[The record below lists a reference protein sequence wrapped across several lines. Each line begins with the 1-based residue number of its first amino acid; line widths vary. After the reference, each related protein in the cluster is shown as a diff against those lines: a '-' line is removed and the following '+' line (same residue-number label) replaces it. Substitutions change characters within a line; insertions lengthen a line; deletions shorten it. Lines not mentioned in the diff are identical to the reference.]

1 MLSKKSMVLS
11 DLDGSNKRAVLT
23 LEKTDDDVHGSI
35 RFYNFPIHIEGIL
48 TLGFYVNNKVIKS
61 GLTYKSTSY
70 YTFLLNEDFINE
82 KFSCAV
88 LNFNDAEAKPILYG
102 SSEGRDEDVY
112 ASIVE
117 NLSSDFS
124 MKNVERVLDEH
135 GIDYDEQEKQ
145 EIENEIDKCMADC
158 KNCYYK
164 KQFYANGANNESEE
178 KVENKKNTVALKVEE
193 QSGRKTLQQE
203 NNEEKDD
210 ESDNNLEKDEEEI
223 FVKRLKPQIDKLFE
237 KNPIE
242 SNLEEMIPSS
252 KWVRVEYEDDGDF
265 YVFGLIYEGDEIK
278 YVCYGV
284 PAVYE
289 KEPPKE
295 LSGYPIFL
303 PLNSEDKEGF
313 GYWLT
318 YQDAETGEPIKAV
331 VE

>member
-48 TLGFYVNNKVIKS
+48 TLGFYVNNKVIKI

-124 MKNVERVLDEH
+124 MKNVEKVLDEH

-164 KQFYANGANNESEE
+164 KQFYANGADGGNEE
-178 KVENKKNTVALKVEE
+178 KVVNEKNSEALKVKREE
-193 QSGRKTLQQE
+193 RSDVRYA
-203 NNEEKDD
+203 NEEKGD

-284 PAVYE
+284 PEV
-289 KEPPKE
+289 
-295 LSGYPIFL
+295 
-303 PLNSEDKEGF
+303 
-313 GYWLT
+313 
-318 YQDAETGEPIKAV
+318 
-331 VE
+331 

>member
-1 MLSKKSMVLS
+1 M
-11 DLDGSNKRAVLT
+11 
-23 LEKTDDDVHGSI
+23 
-35 RFYNFPIHIEGIL
+35 
-48 TLGFYVNNKVIKS
+48 
-61 GLTYKSTSY
+61 
-70 YTFLLNEDFINE
+70 
-82 KFSCAV
+82 
-88 LNFNDAEAKPILYG
+88 
-102 SSEGRDEDVY
+102 Y

-145 EIENEIDKCMADC
+145 DIENEIDKCMADC

-164 KQFYANGANNESEE
+164 KQFYANGADGGNEE
-178 KVENKKNTVALKVEE
+178 KVENKKNSEALKVKREE
-193 QSGRKTLQQE
+193 RSDVRYSS
-203 NNEEKDD
+203 EEKGG